1 MPVSKKQ
8 SIIGKIYNSTIFT
21 INIVL
26 IFLLVL
32 SAYSDRI
39 SPADWVVFS
48 FLGIGFP
55 FILILNLLF
64 LLWWLIFFRW
74 KQSIICLIGL
84 LLCWNT
90 IRAYIPLHSQTPDV
104 PANCIKVLTY
114 NVMGFN
120 NTQPHRKNNPNPVL
134 QFIIDSHA
142 DIVCIQEHRS
152 HAVDG
157 LLSAEQLKKALA
169 MYPYSHLSPPGKRSY
184 KDGTYGLSIYSK
196 FPILATKK
204 IPFYSEYNGA
214 FLSTLDV
221 HGKKL
226 LLVNCHLET
235 NRLSDEERKQYSD
248 FVKNPGSKK
257 IDAVAGSAFKKL
269 KPAFKIRASQAEKVA
284 EAMQQEQSPYV
295 VVCGDFNDTP
305 ISYALH
311 KIQGNLND
319 AFVETGRGLGIT
331 YNQNRFYFRIDHILH
346 SKNIRAYNCS
356 VGNLKASDHYPVWA
370 WLQLN

>member
-1 MPVSKKQ
+1 MSVNKKPSVFSK
-8 SIIGKIYNSTIFT
+8 ICHSTIFT

-26 IFLLVL
+26 ILLLVL
-32 SAYSDRI
+32 SAYSDRV
-39 SPADWVVFS
+39 SPVNFVVFS

-55 FILILNLLF
+55 LILLINILF

-74 KQSIICLIGL
+74 KQLIVCMVGF
-84 LLCWNT
+84 LLCWDA
-90 IRAYIPLHSQTPDV
+90 IRAYVPLHAQTQEIPD
-104 PANCIKVLTY
+104 NCIKVLTY

-120 NTQPHRKNNPNPVL
+120 NAQPHQKNNPNSVL

-142 DIVCIQEHRS
+142 DIVCIQEHRTCFI
-152 HAVDG
+152 DR
-157 LLSAEQLKKALA
+157 LLNSEQLKKALT
-169 MYPYSHLSPPGKRSY
+169 MYPYYHFSSVGKDEQNDEIS
-184 KDGTYGLSIYSK
+184 GLSIYSK
-196 FPILATKK
+196 FPILMTKK
-204 IPFYSEYNGA
+204 IPFESEYNGA

-221 HGKKL
+221 HGKRL

-248 FVKNPGSKK
+248 FVKNPDSKK

-269 KPAFKIRASQAEKVA
+269 KPAFKIRAAQAEKVA
-284 EAMQQEQSPYV
+284 TAILQEKSPYI

-311 KIQGNLND
+311 TIQGNLKD
-319 AFVETGRGLGIT
+319 AFVETGWGLGIT

-346 SKNIRAYNCS
+346 NRNIQAYNCS
-356 VGNLKASDHYPVWA
+356 VGKLKASDHYPVWA
-370 WLQLN
+370 WLQLH